1 MDYRILIVLLFTS
14 SSISGCIG
22 VVEERAEDTAVLPIS
37 EDPCMIP
44 SIPST
49 QSLSSIEVD
58 GVERDF
64 RLSVP
69 SSDPGT
75 SLPLVI
81 AFHGGTDSQEDF
93 AQQED
98 FDQLGEQEKFIM
110 AYALSLIHI

>member
-1 MDYRILIVLLFTS
+1 MNHRILIALLFTS
-14 SSISGCIG
+14 SSISGCLG
-22 VVEERAEDTAVLPIS
+22 VMEEHSEDTGDLPML

-44 SIPST
+44 SAPLT
-49 QSLSSIEVD
+49 QSLASIEVN
-58 GVERDF
+58 GVEREF

-93 AQQED
+93 AQQE
-98 FDQLGEQEKFIM
+98 
-110 AYALSLIHI
+110 LSLIHI